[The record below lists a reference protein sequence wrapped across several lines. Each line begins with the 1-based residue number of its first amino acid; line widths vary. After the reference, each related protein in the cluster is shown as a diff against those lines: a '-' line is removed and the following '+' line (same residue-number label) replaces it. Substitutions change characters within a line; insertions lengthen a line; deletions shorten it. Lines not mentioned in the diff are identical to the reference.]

1 MRWNED
7 EQVRTVVGIAF
18 ATLGPV
24 VVALLLVPIRSEVD
38 NANLA
43 LILVLVVVVAAIIGG
58 RRAGAVAAVMT
69 TISFDFFLT
78 KPYLSLKVETSNDVE
93 TVLILL
99 GVGLLVGAVASRRR
113 RAERERDQAAD
124 AITHVHRVA
133 DLVARDVSLADVA
146 DAVRRELRD
155 LLSLHDCF
163 LEFPPFLYVMP
174 RLERGGNVD
183 ASEQRWFA
191 SGIALSPDGVELP
204 VLARGTETAR
214 FVLIGDPEVAVT
226 IEERVAAV
234 ALADQLGTALALA
247 DPAARDRLAQGPR
260 QI

>member
-1 MRWNED
+1 MRWSD
-7 EQVRTVVGIAF
+7 DDRVRTMVGIAF
-18 ATLGPV
+18 AALAPV
-24 VVALLLVPIRSEVD
+24 VVALLLVPVRSEVD

-43 LILVLVVVVAAIIGG
+43 LILVLVVVAAAILGG
-58 RRAGAVAAVMT
+58 RRAGAVAAVMAT
-69 TISFDFFLT
+69 LSFDFFLT
-78 KPYLSLKVETSNDVE
+78 KPYLSLKVETSNDLE

-124 AITHVHRVA
+124 AIEHVHRVA
-133 DLVARDVSLADVA
+133 DLVARDEPLGDVA
-146 DAVRRELRD
+146 DAVLSELRD
-155 LLSLHDCF
+155 LLALHDCF
-163 LEFPPFLYVMP
+163 LEFPPFLYAMP

-191 SGIALSPDGVELP
+191 SGIALSSDGVELP
-204 VLARGTETAR
+204 VLERGREAAR
-214 FVLIGDPEVAVT
+214 FVLIGNPDVAVT

-247 DPAARDRLAQGPR
+247 DPAARERLSQDPR
-260 QI
+260 QV

>member
-1 MRWNED
+1 MPWND
-7 EQVRTVVGIAF
+7 DDRVRTVVGIAF
-18 ATLGPV
+18 AVLAPV
-24 VVALLLVPIRSEVD
+24 VVAVLLVPIRSEVD

-43 LILVLVVVVAAIIGG
+43 LLLVLVVVAAAIFGG
-58 RRAGAVAAVMT
+58 RRAGAVAAISAT
-69 TISFDFFLT
+69 LSFDFFLT
-78 KPYLSLKVETSNDVE
+78 KPYLSLKVETSNDFE

-124 AITHVHRVA
+124 AIEHVHRVA
-133 DLVARDVSLADVA
+133 DLVARDASLDEVA
-146 DAVRRELRD
+146 DAVTHELRV

-163 LEFPPFLYVMP
+163 LEFPPFLYARP

-204 VLARGTETAR
+204 VLERGAETAR
-214 FVLIGDPEVAVT
+214 FVLVGNPDVSVT

-247 DPAARDRLAQGPR
+247 DPTARDRLTQGPR
-260 QI
+260 RD